1 VARYREVATDLVR
14 LRTAA
19 GRDADAVFYLSRL
32 VAAGHN
38 LLYRQRSSPGRAAL
52 RWLAIGVP
60 REIRRSWRLVALGA
74 LLLFGPAV
82 ATWAAIVRRP
92 ALAYELMPASMIDRA
107 ESARARAARG
117 EGYLPK
123 EESGGLPILSSVI
136 ATNNIQVTFM
146 AFAGG
151 LLLGLGTVLLL
162 VFNGIAIG
170 GAVGLFES
178 KGVGQLIWAFV
189 APHGVLELSAVCLA
203 AAAGLHLATALLLPG
218 ALTRREALVVR
229 GRRAIRLIA
238 GTTMLLLVAGA
249 IEGFV
254 SPRVWPLEWK
264 LAVSAATAVALLAF
278 VSLGRGKDEE
288 PREMTAY
295 GREG

>member
-1 VARYREVATDLVR
+1 
-14 LRTAA
+14 
-19 GRDADAVFYLSRL
+19 
-32 VAAGHN
+32 
-38 LLYRQRSSPGRAAL
+38 
-52 RWLAIGVP
+52 
-60 REIRRSWRLVALGA
+60 
-74 LLLFGPAV
+74 
-82 ATWAAIVRRP
+82 
-92 ALAYELMPASMIDRA
+92 
-107 ESARARAARG
+107 
-117 EGYLPK
+117 
-123 EESGGLPILSSVI
+123 VI
-136 ATNNIQVTFM
+136 ATNNIQVTFI

-178 KGVGQLIWAFV
+178 KGVGELIWAFV

-254 SPRVWPLEWK
+254 SPRVWPLGWK

-278 VSLGRGKDEE
+278 VSLGRGTDEE
-288 PREMTAY
+288 PRELTAY
-295 GREG
+295 QG